1 VDRSWTVLLVDDEPL
16 FLDTLSKLL
25 QRQHV
30 LTLTAP
36 DGSSALSLLRDSDP
50 DAVLLDLK
58 MTGMD
63 GLETLR
69 EIKKIRPLTPVIIL
83 TGHATLES
91 GTEALKLEAYD
102 FLTKPAKV
110 SKLIETIQEAIRS
123 RRLAEEAIRRDGR

>member
-1 VDRSWTVLLVDDEPL
+1 MERNWTVLLVDDEAL
-16 FLDTLSKLL
+16 FLETLSKLL

-30 LTLTAP
+30 ATLTAP
-36 DGSSALSLLRDSDP
+36 DGPSALALLRERDP

-58 MTGMD
+58 MPGMD

-69 EIKKIRPLTPVIIL
+69 EMKKIRPLTPVIIL

-91 GTEALKLEAYD
+91 GTQALKLEAFD

-123 RRLAEEAIRRDGR
+123 RRLVEEAAREQG

>member
-1 VDRSWTVLLVDDEPL
+1 VERNWTVLLVDDEAL
-16 FLDTLSKLL
+16 FLETLSKLL

-30 LTLTAP
+30 ATLTAP
-36 DGSSALSLLRDSDP
+36 DGPTALALLRESDP

-58 MTGMD
+58 MPGMD

-91 GTEALKLEAYD
+91 GTQALKLEAFD

-123 RRLAEEAIRRDGR
+123 RRLVEEAAREQR